1 MICFSKIR
9 LCATSHNC
17 IFWVLDNFYF
27 HKTLM
32 GSYYTLYTIFYNS
45 FYVPNI
51 IKILVLIS
59 FYLLWPKLKKTG
71 LNWFQPVAVL
81 VFWHFRIRQPVA
93 CFWVKELDRTGPV
106 NTTSIWMSTMVHA
119 HDFCLDYL
127 LIVFKGPVWSGFS
140 AWFWWTATTTGCLLW
155 QDQKTRLDCK
165 KPLKMKILS

>member
-1 MICFSKIR
+1 MHVSF
-9 LCATSHNC
+9 HNMQ
-17 IFWVLDNFYF
+17 
-27 HKTLM
+27 TL
-32 GSYYTLYTIFYNS
+32 GQFFEPLYTVFYNS

-140 AWFWWTATTTGCLLW
+140 AWFWWTATATGCLLCK
-155 QDQKTRLDCK
+155 DQKKLDHK
-165 KPLKMKILS
+165 KPDQTA